1 MIFGVLIKPNSNTK
15 LEIGTPCDR
24 FVRRGPVSM
33 PSVDWGWWRGLLL
46 VSVVLSS
53 FMLKGVRLNMTE
65 QLIFYA
71 AYHTNFYNQIIHLV
85 CVPLIWWVV
94 SSFVR

>member
-1 MIFGVLIKPNSNTK
+1 
-15 LEIGTPCDR
+15 
-24 FVRRGPVSM
+24 M

-46 VSVVLSS
+46 VSAVLSS